1 MISPAPR
8 VHPHTSG
15 RNSQPRFSAVAILCS
30 MPRVSASFQCRN
42 GWYVQF
48 LECDLKTP
56 LRRTVTFASE
66 DKLIEMDERGK
77 ADLNLESRAAIQH
90 GIEIGKGGFYL
101 NLTAEQYRLAIVEGR
116 GTAYDLPLLRCQ

>member
-1 MISPAPR
+1 MLPVPS
-8 VHPHTSG
+8 HT
-15 RNSQPRFSAVAILCS
+15 NSAVQTGTDA
-30 MPRVSASFQCRN
+30 VFQCRN

-56 LRRTVTFASE
+56 LRKTVTFASE

-90 GIEIGKGGFYL
+90 GIEIGKAALPKSDGG
-101 NLTAEQYRLAIVEGR
+101 AVSA
-116 GTAYDLPLLRCQ
+116 LL